1 MEMRYEM
8 KKIMICGP
16 VGSGKTTFAKKLAAK
31 EKIQLVELD
40 NLIWE
45 RNPRGDKRFTKEQSI
60 QLLQGTL
67 ATESWII
74 EGTTTQDWIKPA
86 VAQAD
91 IILLLLPP
99 YHVRLYRIF
108 SRFIKQKRNVEQAN
122 YTPTFQL
129 LKQMIVWNHH
139 YEQKN
144 IFELKRLNDSFPD
157 KIIVLKELD
166 AYAAYKI
173 IIRDYNKNY

>member
-1 MEMRYEM
+1 M

-91 IILLLLPP
+91 IILLLLLLTMFDYIEFSAALSNKKETWSRQITPP
-99 YHVRLYRIF
+99 HF
-108 SRFIKQKRNVEQAN
+108 N
-122 YTPTFQL
+122 Y
-129 LKQMIVWNHH
+129 
-139 YEQKN
+139 
-144 IFELKRLNDSFPD
+144 
-157 KIIVLKELD
+157 
-166 AYAAYKI
+166 
-173 IIRDYNKNY
+173 